1 VSDRAGAHTVGVA
14 NSDRPLIRAHRLVV
28 AAWALAGVILIALAV
43 AVIRYLAAGGSGGS
57 SSSAAMHMSG
67 AFYRGGAASTLHQPL
82 LSTALFTAWQL
93 DAVAVAILTIA
104 AAAYLTAV
112 CLVPLR
118 SDGRRWPRWRTVS
131 FFAGLAVCGLA
142 TNASIAVYDQVLFSA
157 HMLGHL
163 ALVMVAPALIV
174 TGRPL
179 RLVLMASRPS
189 ARERLQRV
197 LTGRV
202 ASVLTAPPVALASY
216 AVAIVGTHLTGLMD
230 HIMQVTW
237 AGQLEHL
244 VYLVV
249 GCQFFV
255 LILGDE
261 PIRWRLSAPAR
272 WLLLAIAMAVDTFTG
287 VILIQASSPIA
298 MVPAPHLSIDE
309 LADTHTGGAIM
320 WVGGDALMALVMV
333 VLVVSWLY
341 RPAQRTADHDGWAE
355 RARRATFESNTGHIT
370 SDGAADIDDSDGAD
384 AARRAYNEWLANL
397 ARH

>member
-14 NSDRPLIRAHRLVV
+14 NSDRPVIRAHRLVL
-28 AAWALAGVILIALAV
+28 AAWILAGVILIALAV
-43 AVIRYLAAGGSGGS
+43 AVIRYLAAGGSGAS
-57 SSSAAMHMSG
+57 SGPAAMHMSG
-67 AFYRGGAASTLHQPL
+67 AFYRGGAASTLRRPF
-82 LSTALFTAWQL
+82 SAALFTAWQL

-112 CLVPLR
+112 CLVPVR
-118 SDGRRWPRWRTVS
+118 SDGLRWSRWRTAS
-131 FFAGLAVCGLA
+131 FLAGLAVCALA

-157 HMLGHL
+157 HMIGHL

-174 TGRPL
+174 TGRPM
-179 RLVLMASRPS
+179 RLLLMASRPS
-189 ARERLQRV
+189 VRERLRRV

-202 ASVLTAPPVALASY
+202 VSVLTAPPVALASY

-230 HIMQVTW
+230 HIMQITW

-298 MVPAPHLSIDE
+298 MVSAPHLSIDA

-341 RPAQRTADHDGWAE
+341 RPAQRSADRDGWAE
-355 RARRATFESNTGHIT
+355 RARRATFETNTGHVT
-370 SDGAADIDDSDGAD
+370 TAADADIDDSEGAD

-397 ARH
+397 ARR